1 MSEQKQ
7 ARLGVG
13 AVVIHQGRVLL
24 IKRKTPPYAGQWAI
38 PGGKVHYGESLKA
51 AAEREVLEETGIT
64 IQAGEP
70 IYSFE
75 IIQHDSE
82 GPQLHYVVIDLEA
95 SYVSGKPIARD
106 DAAEA
111 AWFDT
116 SGLQQLDL
124 NQTTRELLASKYDF
138 SI

>member
-1 MSEQKQ
+1 MTEQKQ

-13 AVVIHQGRVLL
+13 AVVIHQGQVLL
-24 IKRKTPPYAGQWAI
+24 VKRKTPPYAGQWAI

-75 IIQHDSE
+75 IIQRDSE
-82 GPQLHYVVIDLEA
+82 GPHLHYVVIDLEA
-95 SYVSGKPIARD
+95 SYLGGKPIARD

-111 AWFDT
+111 AWFDEA
-116 SGLQQLDL
+116 GLQKVDL
-124 NQTTRELLASKYDF
+124 NQITRELLVTKYQF